1 MAKRIPINQNP
12 QRYTQIDKDWQI
24 SASPNIP
31 SIFLQKG
38 EVLDNVVS
46 TPDLK
51 VDGVIIKVVDGET
64 VTHLVSPQTLTALSD
79 SQNPH
84 YSIESSGTIEVKG
97 KSIRMGNSVKVIS
110 IDVDKLKQRAEELDQ
125 QNRKAGVAFVDYV
138 YEGDNAEGTSIPLNL
153 LKQINYTL
161 NPDMSRPDDKFGI
174 NLLDLGDADK
184 IYNITQ
190 LNTQTRQSD
199 GTLDKT
205 KLETALKELNSR
217 LAIMGEDFNMIKDVF
232 YNGTFPESQLTSDF
246 VQVAKTVSGEDEF
259 PTVFK
264 YSRIVAVEPTPNT
277 TPPTSGGSGDTTTG
291 GGTPAGGGEGTPPPS
306 GQPATTTPPVIQ
318 LRLRKKRGPGKN
330 NIPVYEGD
338 PTAGAKGARKR
349 TIKEGNTFW
358 GYFHKD
364 WEHGQKVWAVYE
376 ADKTTLV
383 GWGIADRNDYCDP
396 V

>member
-1 MAKRIPINQNP
+1 MAKQIPISQNP
-12 QRYTQIDKDWQI
+12 QRYIQIDRDWQI

-31 SIFLQKG
+31 SVLLQRG
-38 EVLDNVVS
+38 QVLDNVVS

-84 YSIESSGTIEVKG
+84 YSIESSGIIEVKG
-97 KSIRMGNSVKVIS
+97 KTVRMGNSVKVIS
-110 IDVDKLKQRAEELDQ
+110 ISIDKLKERAEELDQ
-125 QNRKAGVAFVDYV
+125 QNRKAAVGFVDYV

-161 NPDMSRPDDKFGI
+161 NPDMDRPEDKFGI
-174 NLLDLGDADK
+174 NLLDLGDTDK

-199 GTLDKT
+199 GTLDKS
-205 KLETALKELNSR
+205 KLETALKELNLR
-217 LAIMGEDFNMIKDVF
+217 LALMGEDFNMIKDVF

-246 VQVAKTVSGEDEF
+246 VQVAQTVSGEDEF

-291 GGTPAGGGEGTPPPS
+291 AGTPTGGGEGTPPPS

>member
-1 MAKRIPINQNP
+1 MAKRIPISQNP
-12 QRYTQIDKDWQI
+12 QRYTQIARDWQI

-31 SIFLQKG
+31 SLFLQKG

-51 VDGVIIKVVDGET
+51 VDGVIIKIVDGET

-84 YSIESSGTIEVKG
+84 YSIESAGSIEVKG
-97 KSIRMGNSVKVIS
+97 KPVGMGNSVKVIS
-110 IDVDKLKQRAEELDQ
+110 IDVNKLKERAEELDQ
-125 QNRKAGVAFVDYV
+125 QNRKAGVGFVDYV
-138 YEGDNAEGTSIPLNL
+138 YEGDNADGTNIPLNL

-161 NPDMSRPDDKFGI
+161 NSDIGRPDDKFGI

-184 IYNITQ
+184 VYSITQ

-199 GTLDKT
+199 GTLDKS
-205 KLETALKELNSR
+205 KLETALKELNGR
-217 LAIMGEDFNMIKDVF
+217 LAIMQEDFNMIKDVF

-246 VQVAKTVSGEDEF
+246 VQVAQTVSEEDEF

-264 YSRIVAVEPTPNT
+264 YSRILAVEPTPNT
-277 TPPTSGGSGDTTTG
+277 TPPTPSNGGPATGTTG
-291 GGTPAGGGEGTPPPS
+291 GEEGTPPPS
-306 GQPATTTPPVIQ
+306 GQPTTTTPPVIQ

-338 PTAGAKGARKR
+338 PTVEAKGARKR
-349 TIKEGNTFW
+349 VIKEGNTFW

-364 WEHGQKVWAVYE
+364 WEHGQKIWAVYE

>member
-1 MAKRIPINQNP
+1 MAKRIPISQNP
-12 QRYTQIDKDWQI
+12 QRYTQIARDWQI

-31 SIFLQKG
+31 SLFLQKG

-51 VDGVIIKVVDGET
+51 VDGVIIKIVDGET

-84 YSIESSGTIEVKG
+84 YSIESAGSIEVKG
-97 KSIRMGNSVKVIS
+97 KPVGMGNSVKVIS
-110 IDVDKLKQRAEELDQ
+110 IDVNKLKERAEELDQ
-125 QNRKAGVAFVDYV
+125 QNRKAGVGFVDYV
-138 YEGDNAEGTSIPLNL
+138 YEGDNADGTNIPLNL

-161 NPDMSRPDDKFGI
+161 NSDIGRPDDKFGI

-184 IYNITQ
+184 VYSITQ

-199 GTLDKT
+199 GTLDKS
-205 KLETALKELNSR
+205 KLETALKELNGR
-217 LAIMGEDFNMIKDVF
+217 LAIMQEDFNMIKDVF
-232 YNGTFPESQLTSDF
+232 YNGTFPESQLT
-246 VQVAKTVSGEDEF
+246 
-259 PTVFK
+259 TVFK
-264 YSRIVAVEPTPNT
+264 YSRILAVEPTPNT
-277 TPPTSGGSGDTTTG
+277 TPPTPSNGGPATGTTG
-291 GGTPAGGGEGTPPPS
+291 GEEGTPPPS
-306 GQPATTTPPVIQ
+306 GQPTTTTPPVIQ

-338 PTAGAKGARKR
+338 PTVEAKGARKR
-349 TIKEGNTFW
+349 VIKEGNTFW

-364 WEHGQKVWAVYE
+364 WEHGQKIWAVYE

>member
-1 MAKRIPINQNP
+1 MAKRIPISQNP
-12 QRYTQIDKDWQI
+12 ERYNQIDKDWQI

-31 SIFLQKG
+31 SVLLQRG
-38 EVLDNVVS
+38 QVLDNVVS

-64 VTHLVSPQTLTALSD
+64 VTHLISPQTQAVLTN

-97 KSIRMGNSVKVIS
+97 KPVGMGNSVKVIS
-110 IDVDKLKQRAEELDQ
+110 ISIDKLKERAEELDQ
-125 QNRKAGVAFVDYV
+125 QNRKAGVGFVDYV

-161 NPDMSRPDDKFGI
+161 KPDMSRPEDRFGI

-199 GTLDKT
+199 GTLDKS
-205 KLETALKELNSR
+205 KLETALKELNAR

-232 YNGTFPESQLTSDF
+232 YNGTFPESKLTSDF

-277 TPPTSGGSGDTTTG
+277 TPPASGGSGDTTTG
-291 GGTPAGGGEGTPPPS
+291 GGTPTGGGEGTPPPS

-349 TIKEGNTFW
+349 VIKEGNTFW

-364 WEHGQKVWAVYE
+364 WEHGQKIWAVYE

-383 GWGIADRNDYCDP
+383 GWGVADRNDYCDP

>member
-1 MAKRIPINQNP
+1 MAKLIPITQNP
-12 QRYTQIDKDWQI
+12 QRYNQIDRDWQI

-31 SIFLQKG
+31 SVLLQRG
-38 EVLDNVVS
+38 QVLDNVVS

-51 VDGVIIKVVDGET
+51 VDGIIIKVVDGET

-97 KSIRMGNSVKVIS
+97 KSVGMGNSVKVIS
-110 IDVDKLKQRAEELDQ
+110 IDVDKLKVRAEELDQ

-138 YEGDNAEGTSIPLNL
+138 YEGDNAEGTNIPLNL

-199 GTLDKT
+199 GTLDKA
-205 KLETALKELNSR
+205 KLETAHKELNAR

-232 YNGTFPESQLTSDF
+232 NNGTFPESQLTSDF

-277 TPPTSGGSGDTTTG
+277 TPPASGGDNTTG
-291 GGTPAGGGEGTPPPS
+291 GSSGTSTGGGEGTPPPP
-306 GQPATTTPPVIQ
+306 GEPATTTPPIIQ

-364 WEHGQKVWAVYE
+364 WEHGQKIWAVYE
-376 ADKTTLV
+376 ADKTTLY
-383 GWGIADRNDYCDP
+383 RLRYRR
-396 V
+396 

>member
-1 MAKRIPINQNP
+1 MAKRIPISQNP
-12 QRYTQIDKDWQI
+12 ERYNQIDKDWQI

-31 SIFLQKG
+31 SVLLQRG
-38 EVLDNVVS
+38 QVLDNVVS

-97 KSIRMGNSVKVIS
+97 KPVGMGNSVKVIS
-110 IDVDKLKQRAEELDQ
+110 ISIDKLKERAEELDQ
-125 QNRKAGVAFVDYV
+125 QNRKAGVGFVDYV
-138 YEGDNAEGTSIPLNL
+138 YEGDNAEGTSIPLNI

-161 NPDMSRPDDKFGI
+161 NPDISRPEDRFGI

-184 IYNITQ
+184 VYSITQ

-199 GTLDKT
+199 GTLDKS

-217 LAIMGEDFNMIKDVF
+217 LALMGEDFNMIKDVF

-277 TPPTSGGSGDTTTG
+277 TPPASGGSGDTATG
-291 GGTPAGGGEGTPPPS
+291 GGTPTGGGEGTPPPP
-306 GQPATTTPPVIQ
+306 GQPATTTPPIIQ

-330 NIPVYEGD
+330 NIPVYTND
-338 PTAGAKGARKR
+338 PTAGPGGERKR

-383 GWGIADRNDYCDP
+383 GWGVADRNDFVDP
-396 V
+396 I

>member
-1 MAKRIPINQNP
+1 MAKRIPISQNP
-12 QRYTQIDKDWQI
+12 ERYNQIDKDWQI

-64 VTHLVSPQTLTALSD
+64 VTHLISPQTQAVLTN

-97 KSIRMGNSVKVIS
+97 KPVGMGNSVKVIS
-110 IDVDKLKQRAEELDQ
+110 ISIDKLKERAEELDQ
-125 QNRKAGVAFVDYV
+125 QNRKAGVGFVDYV

-161 NPDMSRPDDKFGI
+161 NPDMSRPEDRFGI
-174 NLLDLGDADK
+174 NLLDLGDTDK

-199 GTLDKT
+199 GTLDKS
-205 KLETALKELNSR
+205 KLETALKELNAR

-232 YNGTFPESQLTSDF
+232 YNGTFPESKLTSDF

-277 TPPTSGGSGDTTTG
+277 TPPASGGSGDTATG
-291 GGTPAGGGEGTPPPS
+291 GGTPTGGGEGTPPPP
-306 GQPATTTPPVIQ
+306 GQPATTTPPIIQ

-383 GWGIADRNDYCDP
+383 GWGVADRNDYCDP

>member
-1 MAKRIPINQNP
+1 
-12 QRYTQIDKDWQI
+12 
-24 SASPNIP
+24 
-31 SIFLQKG
+31 
-38 EVLDNVVS
+38 VS
-46 TPDLK
+46 TPDLE
-51 VDGVIIKVVDGET
+51 VDGVIIKIVDGET
-64 VTHLVSPQTLTALSD
+64 VTHLVSPRTLTALSD

-84 YSIESSGTIEVKG
+84 YSIESAGSIEVKG
-97 KSIRMGNSVKVIS
+97 KPVGMGNSVKVIKV
-110 IDVDKLKQRAEELDQ
+110 DVDKLKERAEELDV
-125 QNRKAGVAFVDYV
+125 QNRKAGVAFVNYV
-138 YEGDNAEGTSIPLNL
+138 YEGDNADGTNIPLNL

-161 NPDMSRPDDKFGI
+161 NSDIGRPDDKFGI

-199 GTLDKT
+199 GTLDKA
-205 KLETALKELNSR
+205 KLETALKELNGR
-217 LAIMGEDFNMIKDVF
+217 LAIMQEDFNMIKDVF

-246 VQVAKTVSGEDEF
+246 VQVAQTVSEEDEF

-264 YSRIVAVEPTPNT
+264 YSRILAVEPTPNT
-277 TPPTSGGSGDTTTG
+277 TPPTPSNGGPATGTTG
-291 GGTPAGGGEGTPPPS
+291 GEEGTPPPS
-306 GQPATTTPPVIQ
+306 GQPTTTTPPVIQ

-338 PTAGAKGARKR
+338 PTVEAKGARKR
-349 TIKEGNTFW
+349 VIKEGNTFW

-364 WEHGQKVWAVYE
+364 WEHGQKIWAVYE

>member
-1 MAKRIPINQNP
+1 MAKLIPISQNP
-12 QRYTQIDKDWQI
+12 QRYTQIDRGWQI

-31 SIFLQKG
+31 SVFLQKG

-46 TPDLK
+46 TPDLE
-51 VDGVIIKVVDGET
+51 VDGVIIKIVDGET
-64 VTHLVSPQTLTALSD
+64 VTHLVSPRTLTALSD

-84 YSIESSGTIEVKG
+84 YSIESAGSIEVKG
-97 KSIRMGNSVKVIS
+97 KPVGMGNSVKVIKV
-110 IDVDKLKQRAEELDQ
+110 DVDKLKERAEELDV
-125 QNRKAGVAFVDYV
+125 QNRKAGVAFVNYV
-138 YEGDNAEGTSIPLNL
+138 YEGDNADGTNIPLNL

-161 NPDMSRPDDKFGI
+161 NSDIGRPDDKFGI

-199 GTLDKT
+199 GTLDKA
-205 KLETALKELNSR
+205 KLETALKELNGR
-217 LAIMGEDFNMIKDVF
+217 LAIMQEDFNMIKDVF
-232 YNGTFPESQLTSDF
+232 YNGTFPESQLT
-246 VQVAKTVSGEDEF
+246 F

-264 YSRIVAVEPTPNT
+264 YSRILAVEPTPNT
-277 TPPTSGGSGDTTTG
+277 TPPTPSNGGPATGTTG
-291 GGTPAGGGEGTPPPS
+291 GEEGTPPPS
-306 GQPATTTPPVIQ
+306 GQPTTTTPPVIQ

-338 PTAGAKGARKR
+338 PTVEAKGARKR
-349 TIKEGNTFW
+349 VIKEGNTFW

-364 WEHGQKVWAVYE
+364 WEHGQKIWAVYE

>member
-1 MAKRIPINQNP
+1 MAKLIPISQNP
-12 QRYTQIDKDWQI
+12 QRYTQIDRGWQI

-31 SIFLQKG
+31 SVFLQKG

-46 TPDLK
+46 TPDLE
-51 VDGVIIKVVDGET
+51 VDGVIIKIVDGET
-64 VTHLVSPQTLTALSD
+64 VTHLVSPRTLTALSD

-84 YSIESSGTIEVKG
+84 YSIESAGSIEVKG
-97 KSIRMGNSVKVIS
+97 KPVGMGNSVKVIKV
-110 IDVDKLKQRAEELDQ
+110 DVDKLKERAEELDV
-125 QNRKAGVAFVDYV
+125 QNRKAGVAFVNYV
-138 YEGDNAEGTSIPLNL
+138 YEGDNADGTNIPLNL
-153 LKQINYTL
+153 LKQINY
-161 NPDMSRPDDKFGI
+161 
-174 NLLDLGDADK
+174 
-184 IYNITQ
+184 ITQ

-199 GTLDKT
+199 GTLDKA
-205 KLETALKELNSR
+205 KLETALKELNGR
-217 LAIMGEDFNMIKDVF
+217 LAIMQEDFNMIKDVF

-246 VQVAKTVSGEDEF
+246 VQVAQTVSEEDEF

-264 YSRIVAVEPTPNT
+264 YSRILAVEPTPNT
-277 TPPTSGGSGDTTTG
+277 TPPTPSNGGPATGTTG
-291 GGTPAGGGEGTPPPS
+291 GEEGTPPPS
-306 GQPATTTPPVIQ
+306 GQPTTTTPPVIQ

-338 PTAGAKGARKR
+338 PTVEAKGARKR
-349 TIKEGNTFW
+349 VIKEGNTFW

-364 WEHGQKVWAVYE
+364 WEHGQKIWAVYE